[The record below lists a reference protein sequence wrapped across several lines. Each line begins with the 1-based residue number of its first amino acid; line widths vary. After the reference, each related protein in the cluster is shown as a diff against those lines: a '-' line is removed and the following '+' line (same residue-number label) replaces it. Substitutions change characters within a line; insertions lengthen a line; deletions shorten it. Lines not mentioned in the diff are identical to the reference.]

1 MPKRCLPLEVI
12 RLVSIVLAVSTLYV
26 GAVPSAAAQYV
37 DLPESVT
44 FEPGNVALKAGETAQ
59 FQVTGTSQVRPMLL
73 EMHVPSD
80 LIIGDESSCSASAFV
95 LPPEDASIPIP
106 DGNGGF
112 QVPPSRGNEQARPEQ
127 LDCSGTWEYLPTEEQ
142 TRLQVNTSVATRE
155 ALFYDLAIKFQIEVP
170 STATPGTVYSIV
182 TPLSGLYGETV
193 EALVEVLDQSGKR
206 ARPIRP
212 PTSASVP
219 TSTSVSP
226 VPTPASPASG
236 SSVKDLTLSPQMTFA
251 RPGETVH
258 LTLAYPRLQGV
269 QSIAFLVSAD
279 RMFVWNVPRALIDEA
294 GDSACSE
301 GSVGDIVPP
310 SERAT
315 DLSTEYDFPPAQL
328 ELVIG
333 DDVQPGDKLEACVE
347 VVGFSGSQELF
358 HWNAKATVMITSQ

>member
-1 MPKRCLPLEVI
+1 MPRRCLPLELL
-12 RLVSIVLAVSTLYV
+12 RLTSISLVVSTLYV
-26 GAVPSAAAQYV
+26 GALQGATAQFL

-44 FEPGNVALKAGETAQ
+44 FEPGNVALRAGETAQ
-59 FQVTGTSQVRPMLL
+59 FQVTGTSEIRPMLL
-73 EMHVPSD
+73 EMRVPSD

-95 LPPEDASIPIP
+95 LPPDDASILIP

-112 QVPPSRGNEQARPEQ
+112 QVPPSRGNEQARPDQ
-127 LDCSGTWEYLPTEEQ
+127 LDCTGTWEYLPAEEQ
-142 TRLQVNTSVATRE
+142 TRLLANTSVATQE
-155 ALFYDLAIKFQIEVP
+155 ALFYDLTINFQVKVP
-170 STATPGTVYSIV
+170 STAVPGTVYSIV
-182 TPLSGLYGETV
+182 APLSGLYGATI

-206 ARPIRP
+206 ARPIP
-212 PTSASVP
+212 TPTSASALP
-219 TSTSVSP
+219 TLTPASVSP
-226 VPTPASPASG
+226 AGG
-236 SSVKDLTLSPQMTFA
+236 SSVEDLTLSPQMTFA
-251 RPGETVH
+251 RPGETVQ

-315 DLSTEYDFPPAQL
+315 DLSIEYDFPPVQL
-328 ELVIG
+328 EFVIG
-333 DDVQPGDKLEACVE
+333 DDVRPGDKLEACVE

-358 HWNAKATVMITSQ
+358 HWNASATVTVTTQ